1 MALSTDVDLD
11 RTAVIQKLIDKK
23 QAQTYLEIGVN
34 RGRCFLKIKAPYKIA
49 VDPRFLIPA
58 QKKFRYFLKNPSN
71 FNNHYFEQTSD
82 GFFESEGAL
91 LKRKPLD
98 IAFIDGLHTYE
109 QSLKDVINTLKFLK
123 DGGVIVVHDCNPLT
137 EAAAYPAESLEHA
150 ESMNLDGWESDWSG
164 DVWKAI
170 VALRASREDLNVFVL
185 DCDHGLGIIT
195 RSKPETRLK
204 FSEDEV
210 AGLSYKDFTENRDDF
225 LNLKG
230 PAYFQDFLRN
240 LA

>member
-1 MALSTDVDLD
+1 MDLSTDVDLD
-11 RTAVIQKLIDKK
+11 RTAVIQKLIDTKR
-23 QAQTYLEIGVN
+23 AQTYLEIGVN

-58 QKKFRYFLKNPSN
+58 KKKIRYFLKNPSN
-71 FNNHYFEQTSD
+71 LNNHYFEQTSD
-82 GFFESEGAL
+82 RFFDSEQAL

-109 QSLKDVINTLKFLK
+109 QSLKDVVNTLKFLK
-123 DGGVIVVHDCNPLT
+123 DDGVIVVHDCNPLT

-150 ESMNLDGWESDWSG
+150 EGLNVDGWENDWSG

-195 RSKPETRLK
+195 RSSPESRLN
-204 FSEDEV
+204 FTEEQV
-210 AGLSYKDFTENRDDF
+210 AGLSYKDFAENRDEF
-225 LNLKG
+225 LNLKD
-230 PAYFQDFLRN
+230 PAFLQEFMRN